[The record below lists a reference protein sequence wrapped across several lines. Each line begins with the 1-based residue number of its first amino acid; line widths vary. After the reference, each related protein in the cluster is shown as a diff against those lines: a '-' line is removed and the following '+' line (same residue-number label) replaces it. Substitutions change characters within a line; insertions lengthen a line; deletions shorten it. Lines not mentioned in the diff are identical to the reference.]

1 MEFPVGEQNEL
12 SRSVVVNVARGTGVG
27 FFLQFLVTFRS
38 VDRMGMTC
46 TVFGDGA
53 VFRGEE
59 GESENDTLGPA
70 PGNNIPLGIQA
81 VVNVSVTLANANTDA
96 PKQSNETH

>member
-1 MEFPVGEQNEL
+1 
-12 SRSVVVNVARGTGVG
+12 
-27 FFLQFLVTFRS
+27 
-38 VDRMGMTC
+38 MGMTC

-81 VVNVSVTLANANTDA
+81 VVNVSVTLANANFQTVTFDEAIIEYMVA
-96 PKQSNETH
+96 PGSSLPGGAIGSGG